1 MLRDVL
7 LFVSLF
13 FPFSFQQVI
22 LKVSFFPTPFLKNAI
37 CVCQP
42 ELHPGVIN
50 VHTALFVTF
59 LCAAFLSPLAWVCFH
74 SYGMLFGPSL
84 CLSSPAGGGCHMLLL
99 LNLFCLREFCYS
111 TKQVAF
117 SDKAKVLSLFF
128 FFAISVVLTVR
139 HLESESQ
146 KLLFIYLPISDSL
159 NAATWA
165 ANLLN

>member
-1 MLRDVL
+1 MCCYLS
-7 LFVSLF
+7 LFFF

-50 VHTALFVTF
+50 VHAALFVTF
-59 LCAAFLSPLAWVCFH
+59 LCTAFLSPLAWVCFH

-128 FFAISVVLTVR
+128 FFICCQRSPHSQAFGVW
-139 HLESESQ
+139 ES
-146 KLLFIYLPISDSL
+146 KVAFYLFAYFR
-159 NAATWA
+159 
-165 ANLLN
+165 